1 MDFNKPT
8 IIMTSEEFEKRW
20 DAYNK
25 SRRQPKKV
33 FMQDGKMI
41 AGENISMGDLVY
53 IEIPLR
59 IAPRNSGMSSIFI
72 NDSLSE
78 TNIDK
83 DEHARKV
90 RDNII
95 ERDHNILKA
104 LEDE

>member
-1 MDFNKPT
+1 MYSTAKFVSIVGFRLKEDEPLPSIVIEFDEGSEVMLREHFFNRHGFKLG
-8 IIMTSEEFEKRW
+8 
-20 DAYNK
+20 D
-25 SRRQPKKV
+25 KV
-33 FMQDGKMI
+33 I
-41 AGENISMGDLVY
+41 VTISMD
-53 IEIPLR
+53 
-59 IAPRNSGMSSIFI
+59 NDQS